1 MKNKAQSRTELFEIR
16 KLNRTALALT
26 CLTKIL
32 IKLVSK
38 AVRSNSVQFEIQ
50 FSIDLKQNSNNNILW
65 YILLK
70 VKLNLH

>member
-26 CLTKIL
+26 CITQIL

-38 AVRSNSVQFEIQ
+38 AVRSNSVQFGLVHIPRHH
-50 FSIDLKQNSNNNILW
+50 SAVNCIA
-65 YILLK
+65 
-70 VKLNLH
+70 